1 MNFRLK
7 TTGEVAEILKELQS
21 TTNLRPNLL
30 SRIAIS
36 LSILEESI
44 PEYVESD
51 FNGLDFN
58 RATLTG
64 DQDYFYKAIITQH
77 YGKSLPEEK
86 YFPDLFNAHL
96 TRGIKILS
104 NEYKHLGNYEKLLN
118 YLVNIS
124 ITQLREV

>member
-36 LSILEESI
+36 LSVLEESI
-44 PEYVESD
+44 PNYVESD
-51 FNGLDFN
+51 LNGLDFN

-77 YGKSLPEEK
+77 FGKPLTEEE

-96 TRGIKILS
+96 TRGIEILS
-104 NEYKHLGNYEKLLN
+104 NEYKYLGNYEKLLN

-124 ITQLREV
+124 ITQLGEV